1 MDEMQDYEIQ
11 DCLDNIPYLN
21 TNEWE
26 SARLNA
32 YVTAQVNSKKKL
44 SPQDIV
50 KFAWEKEEVSSN
62 IEISNEDI
70 DRLRKKSEQ
79 ITKKHKNN
87 GK

>member
-1 MDEMQDYEIQ
+1 MDEMQDWEIQ

-26 SARLNA
+26 AARLTA
-32 YVTAQVNSKKKL
+32 YVTAQVNSRKKL

-50 KFAWEKEEVSSN
+50 KFAWEKEDKDVSTT
-62 IEISNEDI
+62 EISNEDI
-70 DRLRKKSEQ
+70 NRLKKKSET
-79 ITKKHKNN
+79 ITQKKN

>member
-11 DCLDNIPYLN
+11 DCLDNIPYLC